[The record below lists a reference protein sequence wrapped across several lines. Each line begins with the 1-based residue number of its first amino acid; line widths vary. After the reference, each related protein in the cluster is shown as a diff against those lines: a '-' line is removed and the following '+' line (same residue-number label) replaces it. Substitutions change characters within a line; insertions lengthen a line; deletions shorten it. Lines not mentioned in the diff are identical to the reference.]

1 MINKLVP
8 QARTVVAHGQMEG
21 SKLEKIML
29 GFIGGE
35 YDVLVATSII
45 ESGLDIANANTIII
59 HNAQNFGLSDL
70 HQLRGRVG
78 RSNKKAFCYLISP
91 PLASLTPEARRRLK
105 AIEEN
110 SDLGSG
116 FNIAMQD
123 LDIRGA
129 GDLLG
134 AEQSGFI
141 AEIGFETYQ
150 RILNEAMLELKE
162 EEFSDLYYEEKDE
175 KQTST
180 LYQVN
185 IDGKKKERFVTD
197 CQIDTDLEIL
207 FPEEYVSNVSE
218 RIRLYRELDSLGNM
232 EQLQHFAAML
242 TDRFGKIPPQVEEL
256 MNVVKLRWLAME
268 LGFEK
273 MILKDSRLLVYFV
286 ANPMSPYYQSEV
298 FQKVLRFIQ
307 KQPARYRMKE
317 AKEKLNMVIDRVANV
332 GEALKLLGM
341 MNE

>member
-1 MINKLVP
+1 
-8 QARTVVAHGQMEG
+8 
-21 SKLEKIML
+21 
-29 GFIGGE
+29 
-35 YDVLVATSII
+35 
-45 ESGLDIANANTIII
+45 
-59 HNAQNFGLSDL
+59 
-70 HQLRGRVG
+70 
-78 RSNKKAFCYLISP
+78 
-91 PLASLTPEARRRLK
+91 
-105 AIEEN
+105 
-110 SDLGSG
+110 
-116 FNIAMQD
+116 MQD

-162 EEFSDLYYEEKDE
+162 EEFADIYYGEKDE
-175 KQTST
+175 KTTGTQH
-180 LYQVN
+180 QV
-185 IDGKKKERFVTD
+185 ISDGNKKERFVTD

-218 RIRLYRELDSLGNM
+218 RIRLYRELDSLENID
-232 EQLQHFAAML
+232 QLQRFSAML
-242 TDRFGKIPPQVEEL
+242 TDRFGKVPSQVDEL
-256 MNVVKLRWLAME
+256 MNVVKLRWQAMD

-286 ANPMSPYYQSEV
+286 SNPMSPYYQSEV

-307 KQPARYRMKE
+307 KQPSRYRMKE
-317 AKEKLNMVIDRVANV
+317 AKEKLNMIIDRVADV

-341 MNE
+341 MND